1 MSTLF
6 FILSKLVWAVLSPG
20 TWLVMGLGLV
30 ILGLWRNWLR
40 LARIAALLTLGFV
53 LLVSLF
59 PIGDLLLRPL
69 EGRYPVAPTIS
80 APRGI
85 IVLGGGESIARSAF
99 WGRPEMND
107 GAERFTAAM
116 ALARQYPDAQILF
129 TGGNGALHDLGSMAP
144 GADIAEMFFIEQG
157 LPHEQL
163 ILEASSRNT
172 VENATY
178 SFDMVQPASTET
190 WILVTSAFHMP
201 RAMASFTRAGWT
213 NITPWPVD
221 FRSAAIEPRPK
232 WAFANHLQTLDTALR
247 EYLGLLV
254 YRITNR

>member
-1 MSTLF
+1 MNTLLF
-6 FILSKLVWAVLSPG
+6 VLSKLLWAVLSPG
-20 TWLVMGLGLV
+20 TWLVVGLGLI

-40 LARIAALLTLGFV
+40 LARMAALLTLSFV

-80 APRGI
+80 APDGI
-85 IVLGGGESIARSAF
+85 IVLGGGESIARSNF

-107 GAERFTAAM
+107 GAERFTAAI

-129 TGGNGALHDLGSMAP
+129 TGGSGALYDLNSMAS
-144 GADIAEMFFIEQG
+144 GAAIAEIFFIEQG
-157 LPHEQL
+157 LPPERL
-163 ILEASSRNT
+163 MLEARSRNT
-172 VENATY
+172 SENATY
-178 SFDMVQPASTET
+178 SFDLVKPDPAEA
-190 WILVTSAFHMP
+190 WVLVTSAFHMP
-201 RAMASFTRAGWT
+201 RAMASFARAGWT

-232 WAFANHLQTLDTALR
+232 WAFANHLKTLDTALR
-247 EYLGLLV
+247 EYLGLMV
-254 YRITNR
+254 YQLTSR